1 MSKRFEGKT
10 VLITGGSSGIG
21 LTTAKRF
28 HEEGARV
35 AITGR
40 GQKALD
46 EAVAAIGDGT
56 VAVPADVSS
65 LADLDRLYALL
76 KDKFGKL
83 DVLFANAGVA
93 TFAPSADMTEQAF
106 DLMVGINIKG
116 LYFTV
121 QKAIPLLTD
130 KAAIVLGSSVVN
142 SMGNPGTTVYAATK
156 AAIRSFGRTFAA
168 ELVDRGVR
176 VNTVSPG
183 PILTP
188 IMDKL
193 GFSAPQRDDFLEGVK
208 DQIPMKRLG
217 TPDEV
222 ADAVLF
228 LASNEAS
235 YVTGADL
242 YVDGGQGQV

>member
-1 MSKRFEGKT
+1 MMKAHASR
-10 VLITGGSSGIG
+10 SPP
-21 LTTAKRF
+21 R
-28 HEEGARV
+28 
-35 AITGR
+35 
-40 GQKALD
+40 QKALD
-46 EAVAAIGDGT
+46 EAVAVIGDGT
-56 VAVPADVSS
+56 LAVPADVSS

-76 KDKFGKL
+76 GDEFGKL

-93 TFAPSADMTEQAF
+93 SFAPGADMTEQAF
-106 DLMVGINIKG
+106 DLMVDLNIKG
-116 LYFTV
+116 LYFT
-121 QKAIPLLTD
+121 IPEGHT
-130 KAAIVLGSSVVN
+130 AAQQPSLYRARLICRH

-156 AAIRSFGRTFAA
+156 AAIRSFARTFAA

-176 VNTVSPG
+176 VNAVSPG

-193 GFSAPQRDDFLEGVK
+193 GFSTSQRDDFLEEVK
-208 DQIPMKRLG
+208 HHIPMKRLG